1 MEDQLPLFNKQTEA
15 EKEADRQQKAQ
26 DKAHKDA
33 LKAAAQQAEEEREAA
48 ERAAYARYVETV
60 PKFEYKVLS
69 LSSTIWAG
77 AGKFDGS
84 GLQKTLNQ
92 HAAEGWRVIE
102 IAMSGKIEK
111 AFSADRNDM
120 YVVFERPARTQV
132 AIAAT

>member
-1 MEDQLPLFNKQTEA
+1 MPLFNKQTEA
-15 EKEADRQQKAQ
+15 EKEAERQR
-26 DKAHKDA
+26 KAHENARQDA
-33 LKAAAQQAEEEREAA
+33 LKAAAHQAEEERKAA
-48 ERAAYARYVETV
+48 ERAAYARYVAAV

-77 AGKFDGS
+77 AGKFDGG

-120 YVVFERPARTQV
+120 YVVFERPAPGQV
-132 AIAAT
+132 EVAAS